1 MKIGIVT
8 VHKAPN
14 YGANLQTYAT
24 WKCIRDLGFDAEII
38 DLSLKAE
45 PPRFPKMRPEL
56 SEKHKVSIKFK
67 IKMLL
72 RDFCVLLHIKKPIY
86 TPPNILPNA
95 QAKFNEFNK
104 LIKYSKKYRSVSE
117 LYELGTGY
125 DILITGSDQVWNP
138 QQPWAMEPMFL
149 TFAKENQ
156 KKISYASSIGI
167 EDLRPNEKSL
177 FAEWLRSYSAISV
190 RETVAQKLLTQITGR
205 NDIEKVIDPTFLLS
219 QEEWNDFAK
228 KPSVASSY
236 ILVFSLGH
244 NQALIDYALK
254 LKQETGYDV
263 KVICLMPMPYTGN
276 VYELI
281 SDACPR
287 EFIGY
292 ISQAELVL
300 TDSFHGTVFSII
312 MGVKN
317 FYTYL
322 FSYAKRNTRMIDLL
336 ALTGLSNHILDN
348 ELKESF
354 EVLESRKIDHV
365 HVSSIIDSERIRCR
379 TWLHNVLNS
388 NY

>member
-24 WKCIRDLGFDAEII
+24 WKCIYDLGFDAEII

-45 PPRFPKMRPEL
+45 PPRFPKMRPEF
-56 SEKHKVSIKFK
+56 SKKHKVSIKFK
-67 IKMLL
+67 MKMLL

-86 TPPNILPNA
+86 TPPNILPDA

-117 LYELGTGY
+117 LYELGTDY

-167 EDLRPNEKSL
+167 EDLLPNEKSL
-177 FAEWLRSYSAISV
+177 FAEWLKSYDAISV
-190 RETVAQKLLTQITGR
+190 RESVAQRLLTQITGR
-205 NDIEKVIDPTFLLS
+205 KDIEKVIDPTFLLS

-228 KPSVASSY
+228 KPFVVSPY

-254 LKQETGYDV
+254 LKYETGYDV
-263 KVICLMPMPYTGN
+263 KVICLMPMPYAGN
-276 VYELI
+276 AYESI

-287 EFIGY
+287 ELIGY

-312 MGVKN
+312 MKAKN

-322 FSYAKRNTRMIDLL
+322 FLSAKRNSRMIDLL
-336 ALTGLSNHILDN
+336 TLFNLKNHILDN
-348 ELKESF
+348 ELSESY
-354 EVLESRKIDHV
+354 EILESRTIDYV
-365 HVSSIIDSERIRCR
+365 QVSTIINNERERCIR
-379 TWLHNVLNS
+379 WLNMVLKS
-388 NY
+388 N